1 MCANYIRDSVKLRSA
16 TNSLMVVQKQEWKAV
31 IILHSEHG
39 TSVNNIE
46 SQRYKFN
53 LKARCLVVFDCRFN
67 FSTDF
72 NTL

>member
-1 MCANYIRDSVKLRSA
+1 
-16 TNSLMVVQKQEWKAV
+16 MVVQKQGWKAV
-31 IILHSEHG
+31 IILYSEHG

-46 SQRYKFN
+46 SQCYKFN